1 MYDYSY
7 NPSTISGYS
16 SALEATSV
24 LATLGAFVGII
35 LIMGLVIGVLQ
46 IIGMWKMFTKAG
58 EKGWKSIIPIYNL
71 VILFKISGISP
82 LFVCGYL
89 FSFIPYIG
97 VFIALCITIYQSY
110 NLAKSFGKDAG
121 FTVGLVI
128 FPTIFF
134 MILGFGKAEYVGNN
148 STTIPQNEQPSN
160 NNEE

>member
-58 EKGWKSIIPIYNL
+58 EKGWKSIKLPQLLLKNHPFSNIPKL
-71 VILFKISGISP
+71 
-82 LFVCGYL
+82 
-89 FSFIPYIG
+89 
-97 VFIALCITIYQSY
+97 
-110 NLAKSFGKDAG
+110 
-121 FTVGLVI
+121 
-128 FPTIFF
+128 
-134 MILGFGKAEYVGNN
+134 
-148 STTIPQNEQPSN
+148 
-160 NNEE
+160 